1 MDSSLRLSFR
11 KGDWLAIGI
20 VAALALTVALL
31 FVPGNGKNQEAVIQ
45 VYQNNVLV
53 KECPLEIEEIFTI
66 TGDYNNTI
74 VISEGKAAIAE
85 SDCPGADC
93 VHSGAIGTVGRSI
106 VCLPNKVEIRV
117 AGQTEA
123 EVDFVVR

>member
-31 FVPGNGKNQEAVIQ
+31 FVPGNGKNQDAVIQ

-53 KECPLEIEEIFTI
+53 KECPLEAEEIFTI

-74 VISEGKAAIAE
+74 VISEGKATIAE

-93 VHSGAIGTVGRSI
+93 VHSGAISTIGRSI

-117 AGQTEA
+117 AGQAEA

>member
-31 FVPGNGKNQEAVIQ
+31 FVPGKGKNQDAVIQ
-45 VYQNNVLV
+45 VYQNNELV
-53 KECPLEIEEIFTI
+53 KECPLEAEEIFTI

-93 VHSGAIGTVGRSI
+93 VHSGAISTIGRSI

>member
-74 VISEGKAAIAE
+74 VIKEGKVAITE

-93 VHSGAIGTVGRSI
+93 GHSGAIGTVGRSI